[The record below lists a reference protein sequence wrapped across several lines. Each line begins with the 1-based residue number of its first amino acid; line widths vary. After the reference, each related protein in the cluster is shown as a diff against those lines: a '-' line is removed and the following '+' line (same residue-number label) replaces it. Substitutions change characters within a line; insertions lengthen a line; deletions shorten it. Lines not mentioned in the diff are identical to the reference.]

1 MPCVS
6 DTHLRAEMPFG
17 DWRTISRRYW
27 LCFHTVVSVA
37 VLGKEDRHLSVRVQS
52 VYRTTLLTHLTSSHR
67 PSHTHM
73 LVHNMTEKGKMMGV
87 GRGDG
92 GVLMRRKNMGE
103 VRLLIHQ
110 SAAHI
115 PSNKH

>member
-17 DWRTISRRYW
+17 DWCTISRRYW

-37 VLGKEDRHLSVRVQS
+37 ALGKEDRHLSVRVQS

-87 GRGDG
+87 GRGGWGCADEEEEYG
-92 GVLMRRKNMGE
+92 RSP
-103 VRLLIHQ
+103 I
-110 SAAHI
+110 AH
-115 PSNKH
+115 PSIRSTYPVK

>member
-1 MPCVS
+1 M
-6 DTHLRAEMPFG
+6 
-17 DWRTISRRYW
+17 
-27 LCFHTVVSVA
+27 CFHAVISLA
-37 VLGKEDRHLSVRVQS
+37 VLGKEDKHLSVRVQS

-67 PSHTHM
+67 PSHTRT

-87 GRGDG
+87 GRGW
-92 GVLMRRKNMGE
+92 GVLMRGKNMGE